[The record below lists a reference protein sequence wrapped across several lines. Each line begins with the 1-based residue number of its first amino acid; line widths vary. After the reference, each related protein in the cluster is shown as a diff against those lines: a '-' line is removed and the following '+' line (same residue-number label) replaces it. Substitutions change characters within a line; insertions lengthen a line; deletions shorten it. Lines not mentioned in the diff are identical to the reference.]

1 MCKILQSAV
10 NGQCFSFTYK
20 EDWRYTGYGI
30 ARKLSTRLKV
40 YWMRILVSNTNM
52 FQLTLVCRKLWYGD
66 NWEDKLD
73 EEISDSHW
81 RCLRI
86 CKSCS
91 CSPLIIALQM
101 AVKLRMKYEIRS
113 SLITTVTNALS
124 LSSTH
129 SLDSLKDVK
138 WMPGVQKSNCL
149 QRICKYPSVWSQLLW
164 WLLRK
169 QVRSN
174 QLKST
179 D

>member
-1 MCKILQSAV
+1 MEFCQSQKQHLTAFQWRKVPDDCLKI
-10 NGQCFSFTYK
+10 
-20 EDWRYTGYGI
+20 
-30 ARKLSTRLKV
+30 TREPFASENPV
-40 YWMRILVSNTNM
+40 PV
-52 FQLTLVCRKLWYGD
+52 
-66 NWEDKLD
+66 
-73 EEISDSHW
+73 
-81 RCLRI
+81 
-86 CKSCS
+86 
-91 CSPLIIALQM
+91 PLIIALLM

-129 SLDSLKDVK
+129 SLVHSLKDVK

-179 D
+179 GGPVSIRTWEQKEWNNFLRIGLACFLGQTLIYQKLYLEYWIQ